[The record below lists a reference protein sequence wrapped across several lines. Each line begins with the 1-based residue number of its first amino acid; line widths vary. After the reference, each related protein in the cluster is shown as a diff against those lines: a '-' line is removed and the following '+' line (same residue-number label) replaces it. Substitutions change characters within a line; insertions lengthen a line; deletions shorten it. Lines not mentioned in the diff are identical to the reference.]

1 MVYYSHSANHLT
13 FVTFDVNVNYLLD
26 PTLCS
31 LEQYMY
37 IYKIFS
43 YVSDVVVLKIAED
56 SLSDLKIDERPVSA
70 IMTVHTLTK
79 DYQD

>member
-1 MVYYSHSANHLT
+1 MI
-13 FVTFDVNVNYLLD
+13 DVFTKKALD
-26 PTLCS
+26 WKF
-31 LEQYMY
+31 Q
-37 IYKIFS
+37 II
-43 YVSDVVVLKIAED
+43 VSQVDNFLVGCTDEKIAED